1 MLRFGF
7 NDAQIRPHGCRRQ
20 CSTNFVPPY
29 VGQWDRVPLGK
40 MLNIIHDDDCAVR
53 TFLIR
58 RPTRP
63 RSRPPALT
71 APSSRSVGSAGMA
84 MIASLFTG
92 VTPSYRQKPNHISAI
107 NVCGMLAASFSGTKS
122 GSFSQGGFN
131 QLGRFGDNRKQHT
144 VSHIN
149 FSSLLPAF

>member
-1 MLRFGF
+1 MTRRYARTAAGGNVLPISYRRMLASGIAYRSA
-7 NDAQIRPHGCRRQ
+7 N
-20 CSTNFVPPY
+20 STCESPS
-29 VGQWDRVPLGK
+29 L
-40 MLNIIHDDDCAVR
+40 VR